1 MISFEN
7 AETFGWEAAVR
18 GMRNPMNSWDRS
30 DSKKI
35 TYTLEQEVISS
46 GITSLNYVPCEP
58 YVSIGPN
65 DHNLMM
71 RLAKLGPVHGKFR
84 RMITVY
90 LDITAP
96 LYW

>member
-1 MISFEN
+1 MGSSY
-7 AETFGWEAAVR
+7 
-18 GMRNPMNSWDRS
+18 SWDRS

-35 TYTLEQEVISS
+35 THTLKQEAISS

-71 RLAKLGPVHGKFR
+71 RLAKLGSVHGKFR

-90 LDITAP
+90 VDILAP